1 MKAHIDIKKS
11 IDRFIMFLATERGLS
26 INYQLLVRRN
36 LERFSDWLKKNKPIK
51 DLNSITTDY
60 LTEYLT
66 IRKNEGL
73 LASSIRQNIVS
84 LKIFFRFLSSK
95 KIILEDVAEG
105 LFSPK
110 PEQLLP
116 KTINEQ
122 DVEKLLES
130 IETNDP
136 LGMRDR
142 ALIELLYSSGLRLGE
157 ILEAVLENLYIEEGH
172 IRVTGKGNKTR
183 IVPIGKKAM
192 EEISRYLEHGRK
204 KLVNTKSTSHIFLSI
219 RGKKLSPSR
228 IWQIVRER
236 SKRADLKTLIH
247 PHQLRHSFAT
257 HLLSGGADL
266 RIIQEMLGHADISTT
281 QTYTHVDEKGLKK
294 VHKKFHP
301 RG

>member
-1 MKAHIDIKKS
+1 
-11 IDRFIMFLATERGLS
+11 MFLATERGLS
-26 INYQLLVRRN
+26 NNYQLLVRRN
-36 LERFSDWLKKNKPIK
+36 LEKFSNWLNNIK
-51 DLNSITTDY
+51 QLDSITTDD
-60 LTEYLT
+60 LSEYLSK
-66 IRKNEGL
+66 RKKEGL
-73 LASSIRQNIVS
+73 TASSIRQNVVS
-84 LKIFFRFLSSK
+84 FKIFFRFLCNN
-95 KIILEDVAEG
+95 KILSEDIAEG

-116 KTINEQ
+116 KTINQ
-122 DVEKLLES
+122 KDVKQLLES
-130 IETNDP
+130 IETSDP

-157 ILEAVLENLYIEEGH
+157 IMEALLENLYLEEGH

-183 IVPIGKKAM
+183 IVPIGKKAL
-192 EEISRYLEHGRK
+192 EEINNYLDKGRK
-204 KLVNTKSTSHIFLSI
+204 KLVNSKSTSHIFLSI

-228 IWQIVRER
+228 IWQIVKER
-236 SKRADLKTLIH
+236 SKRADIKSPIH

-266 RIIQEMLGHADISTT
+266 RIIQELLGHADISTT

>member
-1 MKAHIDIKKS
+1 
-11 IDRFIMFLATERGLS
+11 MFLATERGLS
-26 INYQLLVRRN
+26 NNYQLLVRRN
-36 LERFSDWLKKNKPIK
+36 LEKFSNWLNDIK
-51 DLNSITTDY
+51 QLDSITTDD
-60 LTEYLT
+60 LSEYLSK
-66 IRKNEGL
+66 RKKEGL
-73 LASSIRQNIVS
+73 AASSIRQNVVS
-84 LKIFFRFLSSK
+84 LKIFFRFLCNN
-95 KIILEDVAEG
+95 IILSEDIAEG

-116 KTINEQ
+116 KTINQ
-122 DVEKLLES
+122 KDVKQLLES
-130 IETNDP
+130 IETSDP

-157 ILEAVLENLYIEEGH
+157 IMEALLENLYLEEGH

-183 IVPIGKKAM
+183 IVPIGKKAL
-192 EEISRYLEHGRK
+192 EAINNYLEKGRK
-204 KLVNTKSTSHIFLSI
+204 KLVNSKSTSHIFLSI

-228 IWQIVRER
+228 IWQIVKER
-236 SKRADLKTLIH
+236 SKRADIKSPIH

-266 RIIQEMLGHADISTT
+266 RIIQELLGHADISTT

>member
-1 MKAHIDIKKS
+1 MNQS

-26 INYQLLVRRN
+26 NNYQLLVRRN
-36 LERFSDWLKKNKPIK
+36 LEKFSNWLNNIK
-51 DLNSITTDY
+51 QLDSITTDD
-60 LTEYLT
+60 LSEYLSK
-66 IRKNEGL
+66 RKKEGL
-73 LASSIRQNIVS
+73 AASSIRQNVVS
-84 LKIFFRFLSSK
+84 LKIFFRFLCNN
-95 KIILEDVAEG
+95 KILSEDIAEG

-116 KTINEQ
+116 KTINQ
-122 DVEKLLES
+122 KDVKQLLES
-130 IETNDP
+130 IETSDP

-157 ILEAVLENLYIEEGH
+157 IMEALLENLYLEEGH

-183 IVPIGKKAM
+183 IVPIGKKAL
-192 EEISRYLEHGRK
+192 EEINNYLDKGRK
-204 KLVNTKSTSHIFLSI
+204 KLVNSKSTSHIFLSI

-228 IWQIVRER
+228 IWQIVKER
-236 SKRADLKTLIH
+236 SKRADIKSPIH

-266 RIIQEMLGHADISTT
+266 RIIQELLGHADISTT

>member
-1 MKAHIDIKKS
+1 
-11 IDRFIMFLATERGLS
+11 MFLATERGLS
-26 INYQLLVRRN
+26 NNYQLLVRRN
-36 LERFSDWLKKNKPIK
+36 LEKFSNWLNNIK
-51 DLNSITTDY
+51 QLDSITTDD
-60 LTEYLT
+60 LSEYLSK
-66 IRKNEGL
+66 RKKEGL
-73 LASSIRQNIVS
+73 AASSIRQNVVS
-84 LKIFFRFLSSK
+84 LKIFFRFLCNN
-95 KIILEDVAEG
+95 KILSEDIAEG

-116 KTINEQ
+116 KTINQ
-122 DVEKLLES
+122 KDVKQLLES
-130 IETNDP
+130 IETSDP

-157 ILEAVLENLYIEEGH
+157 IMEALLENLYLEEGH

-183 IVPIGKKAM
+183 IVPIGKKAL
-192 EEISRYLEHGRK
+192 EEINNYLDKGRK
-204 KLVNTKSTSHIFLSI
+204 KLVNSKSTSHIFLSI

-228 IWQIVRER
+228 IWQIVKER
-236 SKRADLKTLIH
+236 SKRADIKSPIH

-266 RIIQEMLGHADISTT
+266 RIIQELLGHADISTT

>member
-1 MKAHIDIKKS
+1 
-11 IDRFIMFLATERGLS
+11 MFLATERGLS
-26 INYQLLVRRN
+26 NNYQLLVRRN
-36 LERFSDWLKKNKPIK
+36 LEKFSNWLNDIK
-51 DLNSITTDY
+51 QLDSITTDD
-60 LTEYLT
+60 LSEYLSK
-66 IRKNEGL
+66 RKKEGL
-73 LASSIRQNIVS
+73 AASSIRQNVVS
-84 LKIFFRFLSSK
+84 LKIFFRFLCNN
-95 KIILEDVAEG
+95 KILSEDIAEG

-116 KTINEQ
+116 KTINQ
-122 DVEKLLES
+122 KDVKQLLES
-130 IETNDP
+130 IETSDP

-157 ILEAVLENLYIEEGH
+157 IMEALLENLYLEEGH

-183 IVPIGKKAM
+183 IVPIGKKAL
-192 EEISRYLEHGRK
+192 EEINNYLDKGRK
-204 KLVNTKSTSHIFLSI
+204 KLVNSKSTSHIFLSI

-228 IWQIVRER
+228 IWQIVKER
-236 SKRADLKTLIH
+236 SKRAGIKSPIH

-266 RIIQEMLGHADISTT
+266 RIIQELLGHADISTT

>member
-1 MKAHIDIKKS
+1 MKRPTDINQS

-26 INYQLLVRRN
+26 NNYQLLVRRN
-36 LERFSDWLKKNKPIK
+36 LEKFSNWLNNIK
-51 DLNSITTDY
+51 QLDSITTDD
-60 LTEYLT
+60 LSEYLSK
-66 IRKNEGL
+66 RKKEGL
-73 LASSIRQNIVS
+73 AASSIRQNVVS
-84 LKIFFRFLSSK
+84 LKIFFRFLCNN
-95 KIILEDVAEG
+95 KILSEDIAEG

-116 KTINEQ
+116 KTINQ
-122 DVEKLLES
+122 KDVKLLLES
-130 IETNDP
+130 IETSDP

-157 ILEAVLENLYIEEGH
+157 IMEALLENLYLEEGH

-183 IVPIGKKAM
+183 IVPIGKKAL
-192 EEISRYLEHGRK
+192 EEINNYLDKGRK
-204 KLVNTKSTSHIFLSI
+204 KLVNSKSTSHIFLSI

-228 IWQIVRER
+228 IWQIVKER
-236 SKRADLKTLIH
+236 SKRADIKSPIH

-266 RIIQEMLGHADISTT
+266 RIIQELLGHADISTT

>member
-1 MKAHIDIKKS
+1 
-11 IDRFIMFLATERGLS
+11 MFLATERGLS
-26 INYQLLVRRN
+26 KNYQLLVRRN
-36 LERFSDWLKKNKPIK
+36 LEKFSNWLNDIK
-51 DLNSITTDY
+51 QLDSITTDD
-60 LTEYLT
+60 LSEYLSK
-66 IRKNEGL
+66 RKKEGL
-73 LASSIRQNIVS
+73 AASSIRQNVVS
-84 LKIFFRFLSSK
+84 LKIFFRFLCNN
-95 KIILEDVAEG
+95 KILSEDIAEG

-116 KTINEQ
+116 KTINQ
-122 DVEKLLES
+122 KDVKQLLES
-130 IETNDP
+130 IETSDP

-157 ILEAVLENLYIEEGH
+157 IMEALLENLYLEEGH

-183 IVPIGKKAM
+183 IVPIGKKAL
-192 EEISRYLEHGRK
+192 EEINNYLDKGRK
-204 KLVNTKSTSHIFLSI
+204 KLVNSKSTSHIFLSI

-228 IWQIVRER
+228 IWQIVKER
-236 SKRADLKTLIH
+236 SKRADIKSPIH

-266 RIIQEMLGHADISTT
+266 RIIQELLGHANISTT

>member
-1 MKAHIDIKKS
+1 
-11 IDRFIMFLATERGLS
+11 MFLATERGLS
-26 INYQLLVRRN
+26 KNYQLLVRRN
-36 LERFSDWLKKNKPIK
+36 LEKFSNWLNNIK
-51 DLNSITTDY
+51 QLDSITTDD
-60 LTEYLT
+60 LSEYLSK
-66 IRKNEGL
+66 RKKEGL
-73 LASSIRQNIVS
+73 AASSIRQNVVS
-84 LKIFFRFLSSK
+84 LKIFFRFLCNH
-95 KIILEDVAEG
+95 KILSEDIAEE

-116 KTINEQ
+116 KTINQ
-122 DVEKLLES
+122 KDVIQLLES
-130 IETNDP
+130 IETSDP

-157 ILEAVLENLYIEEGH
+157 IMEALLENLYVEEAH

-183 IVPIGKKAM
+183 IVPIGKKAL
-192 EEISRYLEHGRK
+192 EAINNYLEKGRK
-204 KLVNTKSTSHIFLSI
+204 KLVNSKSTSHIFLSI

-228 IWQIVRER
+228 IWQIVKER
-236 SKRADLKTLIH
+236 SKRANINSPIH

-266 RIIQEMLGHADISTT
+266 RIIQELLGHADISTT

>member
-1 MKAHIDIKKS
+1 M
-11 IDRFIMFLATERGLS
+11 
-26 INYQLLVRRN
+26 
-36 LERFSDWLKKNKPIK
+36 
-51 DLNSITTDY
+51 
-60 LTEYLT
+60 
-66 IRKNEGL
+66 
-73 LASSIRQNIVS
+73 
-84 LKIFFRFLSSK
+84 KIFFRFLCNH
-95 KIILEDVAEG
+95 KILSEDIAEE

-110 PEQLLP
+110 PEHLLP
-116 KTINEQ
+116 KTINQ
-122 DVEKLLES
+122 KDVIRLLES
-130 IETNDP
+130 IETSDP

-157 ILEAVLENLYIEEGH
+157 IMEALLENLYVEEGH

-183 IVPIGKKAM
+183 IVPIGKKAL
-192 EEISRYLEHGRK
+192 EAINNYLEKGRK
-204 KLVNTKSTSHIFLSI
+204 KLVNSKSTSHIFLSI

-228 IWQIVRER
+228 IWQIVKER
-236 SKRADLKTLIH
+236 SKRANINSPIH

-266 RIIQEMLGHADISTT
+266 RIIQELLGHADISTT

>member
-1 MKAHIDIKKS
+1 
-11 IDRFIMFLATERGLS
+11 MFLATERGLS
-26 INYQLLVRRN
+26 KNYQLLVRRN
-36 LERFSDWLKKNKPIK
+36 LEKFSNWLNNIK
-51 DLNSITTDY
+51 QLDSITTDD
-60 LTEYLT
+60 LSEYLSK
-66 IRKNEGL
+66 RKKEGL
-73 LASSIRQNIVS
+73 AASSIRQNVVS
-84 LKIFFRFLSSK
+84 LKIFFRFLCNH
-95 KIILEDVAEG
+95 KILSEDIAEE

-116 KTINEQ
+116 KTINQ
-122 DVEKLLES
+122 KDVIQLLES
-130 IETNDP
+130 IETSDP

-157 ILEAVLENLYIEEGH
+157 IMEALLENLYLEEGH

-183 IVPIGKKAM
+183 IVPIGKKAL
-192 EEISRYLEHGRK
+192 EAINNYLEKGRK
-204 KLVNTKSTSHIFLSI
+204 KLVNSKSTSHIFLSI

-228 IWQIVRER
+228 IWQIVKER
-236 SKRADLKTLIH
+236 SKRANINSPIH

-266 RIIQEMLGHADISTT
+266 RIIQELLGHADISTT

>member
-1 MKAHIDIKKS
+1 
-11 IDRFIMFLATERGLS
+11 MFLATERGLS
-26 INYQLLVRRN
+26 NNYQLLVRRN
-36 LERFSDWLKKNKPIK
+36 LEKFSNWLNNIK
-51 DLNSITTDY
+51 QLDSITTDD
-60 LTEYLT
+60 LSEYLSK
-66 IRKNEGL
+66 RKKEGL
-73 LASSIRQNIVS
+73 AASSIRQNVVS
-84 LKIFFRFLSSK
+84 LKIFFRFLCNN
-95 KIILEDVAEG
+95 KILSEDIAEG

-116 KTINEQ
+116 KTINQ
-122 DVEKLLES
+122 KDVKQLLES
-130 IETNDP
+130 IETSDP

-157 ILEAVLENLYIEEGH
+157 IMEALLENLFLEVGH

-183 IVPIGKKAM
+183 IVPIGKKAL
-192 EEISRYLEHGRK
+192 EEINNYLDKGRK
-204 KLVNTKSTSHIFLSI
+204 KLVNSKSTSHIFLSI

-228 IWQIVRER
+228 IWQIVKER
-236 SKRADLKTLIH
+236 SKRADIKSPIH

-266 RIIQEMLGHADISTT
+266 RIIQELLGHADISTT

>member
-1 MKAHIDIKKS
+1 
-11 IDRFIMFLATERGLS
+11 MFLATERGLS
-26 INYQLLVRRN
+26 KNYQLLVRRN
-36 LERFSDWLKKNKPIK
+36 LEKFSNWLNNIK
-51 DLNSITTDY
+51 QLDSITTDD
-60 LTEYLT
+60 LSEYLSK
-66 IRKNEGL
+66 RKKEGL
-73 LASSIRQNIVS
+73 AASSIRQNVVS
-84 LKIFFRFLSSK
+84 LKIFFRFLCNH
-95 KIILEDVAEG
+95 KILSEDIAEG

-116 KTINEQ
+116 KTINQ
-122 DVEKLLES
+122 KDVIRLLES
-130 IETNDP
+130 IETSDP

-157 ILEAVLENLYIEEGH
+157 IMEALLENLYLEEGH
-172 IRVTGKGNKTR
+172 IRVTGKGKKTR
-183 IVPIGKKAM
+183 IVPIGKKAL
-192 EEISRYLEHGRK
+192 EAINNYLEKGRK
-204 KLVNTKSTSHIFLSI
+204 KLVNSKSTSHIFLSI

-228 IWQIVRER
+228 IWQIVKER
-236 SKRADLKTLIH
+236 SKRANINSPIY

-266 RIIQEMLGHADISTT
+266 RIIQELLGHADISTT

>member
-1 MKAHIDIKKS
+1 
-11 IDRFIMFLATERGLS
+11 MFLATERGLS
-26 INYQLLVRRN
+26 KNYQLLVRRN
-36 LERFSDWLKKNKPIK
+36 LERFSNWLNNIK
-51 DLNSITTDY
+51 QLDSITTDD
-60 LTEYLT
+60 LSEYLSK
-66 IRKNEGL
+66 RKKEGL
-73 LASSIRQNIVS
+73 AASSIRQNVVS
-84 LKIFFRFLSSK
+84 LKIFFRFLCNH
-95 KIILEDVAEG
+95 KILSEDIAEE

-116 KTINEQ
+116 KTINQ
-122 DVEKLLES
+122 KDVIRLLES
-130 IETNDP
+130 IETSDP

-157 ILEAVLENLYIEEGH
+157 IMEALLENLYVEEAH

-183 IVPIGKKAM
+183 IVPIGKKAL
-192 EEISRYLEHGRK
+192 EAINNYLEKGRK
-204 KLVNTKSTSHIFLSI
+204 KLVNSKSTSHIFLSI

-228 IWQIVRER
+228 IWQIVKER
-236 SKRADLKTLIH
+236 SKRANINSPIY

-266 RIIQEMLGHADISTT
+266 RIIQELLGHADISTT

-294 VHKKFHP
+294 VHEKFHP

>member
-1 MKAHIDIKKS
+1 
-11 IDRFIMFLATERGLS
+11 MFLATERGLS
-26 INYQLLVRRN
+26 KNYQLLVRRN
-36 LERFSDWLKKNKPIK
+36 LEKFSNWLNNIK
-51 DLNSITTDY
+51 QLDSITTDD
-60 LTEYLT
+60 LSEYLSK
-66 IRKNEGL
+66 RKKEGL
-73 LASSIRQNIVS
+73 AASSIRQNVVS
-84 LKIFFRFLSSK
+84 LKIFFRFLCNH
-95 KIILEDVAEG
+95 KILSEDIAEG

-116 KTINEQ
+116 KTINQ
-122 DVEKLLES
+122 KDVKRLLES
-130 IETNDP
+130 IEMSDP

-157 ILEAVLENLYIEEGH
+157 IMEALLENLYLEEGH
-172 IRVTGKGNKTR
+172 IRVTGKGKKTR
-183 IVPIGKKAM
+183 IVPIGKKAL
-192 EEISRYLEHGRK
+192 EAINNYLEKGRK
-204 KLVNTKSTSHIFLSI
+204 KLVNSKSTSHIFLSI

-228 IWQIVRER
+228 IWQIVKER
-236 SKRADLKTLIH
+236 SKRANINSPIH

-266 RIIQEMLGHADISTT
+266 RIIQELLGHADISTT

>member
-1 MKAHIDIKKS
+1 
-11 IDRFIMFLATERGLS
+11 MFLATERGLS
-26 INYQLLVRRN
+26 NNYQLLVRRN
-36 LERFSDWLKKNKPIK
+36 LEKFSNWLNNIK
-51 DLNSITTDY
+51 QLDSITTDD
-60 LTEYLT
+60 LSEYLSK
-66 IRKNEGL
+66 RKKEGL
-73 LASSIRQNIVS
+73 AASSIRQNVVS
-84 LKIFFRFLSSK
+84 LKIFFRFLCNN
-95 KIILEDVAEG
+95 KILSEDIAEG

-116 KTINEQ
+116 KTINQ
-122 DVEKLLES
+122 KDVKKLLES
-130 IETNDP
+130 IETSDP

-157 ILEAVLENLYIEEGH
+157 IMEALLENLYLEEGH

-183 IVPIGKKAM
+183 IVPIGKKAL
-192 EEISRYLEHGRK
+192 EEITNYLDKGRK
-204 KLVNTKSTSHIFLSI
+204 KLVNSKSTSHIFLSI

-228 IWQIVRER
+228 IWQIVKER
-236 SKRADLKTLIH
+236 SKRADIKSPIH

-266 RIIQEMLGHADISTT
+266 RIIQELLGHADISTT

>member
-1 MKAHIDIKKS
+1 
-11 IDRFIMFLATERGLS
+11 MFLATERGLS
-26 INYQLLVRRN
+26 NNYQLLVRRN
-36 LERFSDWLKKNKPIK
+36 LEKFSNWLNDIK
-51 DLNSITTDY
+51 QLDSITTDD
-60 LTEYLT
+60 LSEYLSK
-66 IRKNEGL
+66 RKKEGL
-73 LASSIRQNIVS
+73 AASSIRQNVVS
-84 LKIFFRFLSSK
+84 LKIFFRYLCNHKILS
-95 KIILEDVAEG
+95 EDIAEG

-116 KTINEQ
+116 KTINQ
-122 DVEKLLES
+122 KDVMRLLES
-130 IETNDP
+130 IETSDP

-157 ILEAVLENLYIEEGH
+157 IMEALLENLYLEEGH
-172 IRVTGKGNKTR
+172 IRVTGKGKKTR
-183 IVPIGKKAM
+183 IVPIGKKAL
-192 EEISRYLEHGRK
+192 EAINNYLEKGRK
-204 KLVNTKSTSHIFLSI
+204 KLVNSKSTSHIFLSI

-228 IWQIVRER
+228 IWQIVKER
-236 SKRADLKTLIH
+236 SKRANINSPIH

-266 RIIQEMLGHADISTT
+266 RIIQELLGHADISTT

>member
-1 MKAHIDIKKS
+1 
-11 IDRFIMFLATERGLS
+11 MFLATERGLS
-26 INYQLLVRRN
+26 NNYQLLVRRN
-36 LERFSDWLKKNKPIK
+36 LEKFSNWLNDIK
-51 DLNSITTDY
+51 QLDSITTDD
-60 LTEYLT
+60 LSEYLSK
-66 IRKNEGL
+66 RKKEGL
-73 LASSIRQNIVS
+73 AASSIRQNVVS
-84 LKIFFRFLSSK
+84 LKIFFRFLCNN
-95 KIILEDVAEG
+95 KILSEDIAEG

-116 KTINEQ
+116 KTINQ
-122 DVEKLLES
+122 KDVKKLLES
-130 IETNDP
+130 IQTSDP

-157 ILEAVLENLYIEEGH
+157 IMEALLENLYLEEGH

-183 IVPIGKKAM
+183 IVPIGKKAL
-192 EEISRYLEHGRK
+192 EEINNYLDKGRK
-204 KLVNTKSTSHIFLSI
+204 KLVNSKSTSHIFLSI

-228 IWQIVRER
+228 IWQIVKER
-236 SKRADLKTLIH
+236 SKRADIKSPIH

-266 RIIQEMLGHADISTT
+266 RIIQELLGHADISTT

>member
-1 MKAHIDIKKS
+1 
-11 IDRFIMFLATERGLS
+11 MFLATERGLS
-26 INYQLLVRRN
+26 NNYQLLVRRN
-36 LERFSDWLKKNKPIK
+36 LEKFSNWLNNIK
-51 DLNSITTDY
+51 QLDSITTDD
-60 LTEYLT
+60 LSEYLSK
-66 IRKNEGL
+66 RKKEGL
-73 LASSIRQNIVS
+73 AASSIRQNVVS
-84 LKIFFRFLSSK
+84 LKIFFRFLCNN
-95 KIILEDVAEG
+95 KILSEDIAEG

-116 KTINEQ
+116 KTINQ
-122 DVEKLLES
+122 KDVKKLLES
-130 IETNDP
+130 IETSDP

-157 ILEAVLENLYIEEGH
+157 IMEALLENLYLEEGH

-183 IVPIGKKAM
+183 IVPIGKKAL
-192 EEISRYLEHGRK
+192 EEINNYLDKGRK
-204 KLVNTKSTSHIFLSI
+204 KLVNSKSTSHIFLSI

-228 IWQIVRER
+228 IWQIVKER
-236 SKRADLKTLIH
+236 SKRADIKSPIH

-266 RIIQEMLGHADISTT
+266 RIIQELLGHADISTT

>member
-1 MKAHIDIKKS
+1 
-11 IDRFIMFLATERGLS
+11 MFLATERGLS
-26 INYQLLVRRN
+26 KNYQLLVRRN
-36 LERFSDWLKKNKPIK
+36 LEKFSNWLNNIK
-51 DLNSITTDY
+51 QLDSITTDD
-60 LTEYLT
+60 LSEYLSK
-66 IRKNEGL
+66 RKKEGL
-73 LASSIRQNIVS
+73 AASSIRQNVVS
-84 LKIFFRFLSSK
+84 LKIFFRFLCNN
-95 KIILEDVAEG
+95 KILSEDIAEG

-116 KTINEQ
+116 KTINQ
-122 DVEKLLES
+122 KDVIRLLES
-130 IETNDP
+130 IETSDP

-142 ALIELLYSSGLRLGE
+142 ALVELLYSSGLRLGE
-157 ILEAVLENLYIEEGH
+157 IMEALLENLYLEEGH

-183 IVPIGKKAM
+183 IVPIGKKAL
-192 EEISRYLEHGRK
+192 EAINNYLEKGRK
-204 KLVNTKSTSHIFLSI
+204 KLVNSKSTSHIFLSI

-228 IWQIVRER
+228 IWQIVKER
-236 SKRADLKTLIH
+236 SKRANINSPIH

-266 RIIQEMLGHADISTT
+266 RIIQELLGHADISTT

>member
-1 MKAHIDIKKS
+1 
-11 IDRFIMFLATERGLS
+11 MFLATERGLS
-26 INYQLLVRRN
+26 KNYQLLVRRN
-36 LERFSDWLKKNKPIK
+36 LEKFSNWLNNIK
-51 DLNSITTDY
+51 QLDSITTDD
-60 LTEYLT
+60 LSEYLSK
-66 IRKNEGL
+66 RKKEGL
-73 LASSIRQNIVS
+73 AASSIRQNVVS
-84 LKIFFRFLSSK
+84 LKIFFRFLCNH
-95 KIILEDVAEG
+95 KILSEDIAEG

-116 KTINEQ
+116 KTINQ
-122 DVEKLLES
+122 KDVIRLLES
-130 IETNDP
+130 IETSDP

-157 ILEAVLENLYIEEGH
+157 IMEALLENLYLEEGH

-183 IVPIGKKAM
+183 IVPIGKKAL
-192 EEISRYLEHGRK
+192 EAINNYLEKGRK
-204 KLVNTKSTSHIFLSI
+204 ELVNSKSTSHIFLSI

-228 IWQIVRER
+228 IWQIVKER
-236 SKRADLKTLIH
+236 SKRANINSPIH

-266 RIIQEMLGHADISTT
+266 RIIQELLGHADISTT